1 MKKLSGVLIIS
12 IGFVLSAV
20 AQDEGVITKKARID
34 KANNIFLGLGPSFT
48 FGKNIGDYS
57 TGFNVELGFMK
68 RLNRVLSIGPSISYL
83 SFKYDPEKTKPE
95 DDSEAGFY
103 QGSGDI
109 DTDWYDSEY
118 GSWNNKYEL
127 NESYDYGY
135 VLALE
140 GGDVSLISL
149 AVNLKLNFVPVRDHS
164 IVSFYVFAKPFVTS
178 TQRKEVSG
186 TGTMYVYEAYE
197 EFNGTPNNE
206 QDDILYYNQGDD
218 TWYATGYVDRWGAA
232 GYPELK
238 KKSSVSGG
246 VFIGPGVE
254 FFPAKRLS
262 FYLQPMI
269 GYTFPISFVST
280 KSFDN
285 TMKSYTDPA
294 FPIVKKGFTS
304 LTVQVGASF
313 NF

>member
-12 IGFVLSAV
+12 IGCVLSAM

-34 KANNIFLGLGPSFT
+34 KANNIFLGFGPSFT

-68 RLNRVLSIGPSISYL
+68 RLNRLISVGPSLSYM
-83 SFKYDPEKTKPE
+83 SFKYDPEKTTA
-95 DDSEAGFY
+95 DDGGAYVGE
-103 QGSGDI
+103 GDI
-109 DTDWYDSEY
+109 DTDWYGSDY
-118 GSWNNKYEL
+118 DSWNNKYDL
-127 NESYDYGY
+127 SQSYDYGY

-140 GGDVSLISL
+140 GGDISLISL
-149 AVNLKLNFVPVRDHS
+149 AVNVKINFVPVRDNS
-164 IVSFYVFAKPFVTS
+164 IISAYIFAKPFVTS

-197 EFNGTPNNE
+197 DFGGTPANE
-206 QDDILYYNQGDD
+206 FDDILYYNQDDD
-218 TWYATGYVDRWGAA
+218 TWYANGYVDRWGASS
-232 GYPELK
+232 YPELA
-238 KKSSVSGG
+238 KKSSISGG
-246 VFIGPGVE
+246 IFIGPGIE
-254 FFPAKRLS
+254 FLPAKRLS

-285 TMKSYTDPA
+285 SIKSYTDPA
-294 FPIVKKGFTS
+294 FPMVKKGFTS
-304 LTVQVGASF
+304 FTLQVGASF